1 MAKRLRG
8 YQLEKALQVPKKVL
22 KKTAGSALATALLSL
37 WCHGKVSG
45 TTMRWL
51 AESAILDGAQ
61 HEELFKIAKCGSHGL
76 HPGNIHR
83 DLMAS
88 FCKGLD
94 MPTPFELEEVP
105 CKNTKTLKKDED
117 TAAMLLPHQMFAKLL
132 TYDAFEVIFP
142 LEKVEQFWNQALEK
156 GDDRFHGHPALEGRM
171 WKKTTLPLFLHGDGV
186 EYQTRDSL
194 MIYSWGSLLQ
204 QMGSLSS
211 HFYVASFP
219 KSCTEPGTWDTMQEW
234 ICWSFAA
241 LQNGYHPSQDPW
253 GKPLRKGS
261 PFFLEKGKPLAKGL
275 KGVLWSIQGD
285 HEFFSNSLKLPH
297 WASKSPCWECSCS
310 KSLEKGKKMWYKT
323 LEKGKQGW
331 KIASHEECLKK
342 PRSTHALFSGVIPG
356 LSTKMVRGDCLHILF
371 CKGVL
376 GHLLGSII
384 HYFLYYDG
392 VGVSQTVPPEKR
404 LGAIFEAVQK
414 EYVLK
419 KISQRVTN
427 LRLSMVCSPKEPH
440 KTFPTLDL
448 KGSETKWFLQAFAPV
463 LAELVSLEKEHEAAM
478 LEAVKNMAALIH
490 LFDEADVFLTN
501 DEWLQAMKLGDEFSN
516 LYSYLSSWAL
526 EKGRNLFN
534 IVMKHHTFQHLVQ
547 NSKFLNPKT
556 HWTFSS
562 EDFVGKM
569 SILTASVS
577 PGVSSTR
584 LSLKVAPKYRILLHF
599 LLTREGMQEA
609 GKHIDP

>member
-1 MAKRLRG
+1 M
-8 YQLEKALQVPKKVL
+8 E
-22 KKTAGSALATALLSL
+22 
-37 WCHGKVSG
+37 
-45 TTMRWL
+45 
-51 AESAILDGAQ
+51 
-61 HEELFKIAKCGSHGL
+61 
-76 HPGNIHR
+76 
-83 DLMAS
+83 
-88 FCKGLD
+88 
-94 MPTPFELEEVP
+94 
-105 CKNTKTLKKDED
+105 
-117 TAAMLLPHQMFAKLL
+117 
-132 TYDAFEVIFP
+132 
-142 LEKVEQFWNQALEK
+142 
-156 GDDRFHGHPALEGRM
+156 
-171 WKKTTLPLFLHGDGV
+171 KTTLPLFLHGDGV

-204 QMGSLSS
+204 QMSSLSS
-211 HFYVASFP
+211 HFYIASFP
-219 KSCTEPGTWDTMQEW
+219 KSCTVPETWDTMQEW

-241 LQNGYHPSQDPW
+241 LQNGYHPSHDPW
-253 GKPLRKGS
+253 GKPLKKDS

-285 HEFFSNSLKLPH
+285 HAFFSNSLKLPH

-310 KSLEKGKKMWYKT
+310 KTLEKGKNMWYKT

-331 KIASHEECLKK
+331 KVSSHEECLKK
-342 PRSTHALFSGVIPG
+342 PKSTHALFSGVIPG

-392 VGVSQTVPPEKR
+392 VGVAQKVPPEKR
-404 LGAIFEAVQK
+404 LGTIFEAVQK

-427 LRLSMVCSPKEPH
+427 LRLSMVCNPKEPH
-440 KTFPTLDL
+440 KTFAQLDL

-478 LEAVKNMAALIH
+478 LDAVNDMAALIH

-501 DEWLQAMKLGDEFSN
+501 DEWLQAMELGDSFSTQ
-516 LYSYLSSWAL
+516 YSHLSGWAL
-526 EKGRNLFN
+526 EKGRTLFN
-534 IVMKHHTFQHLVQ
+534 IVMKHHTFQHLLE
-547 NSKFLNPKT
+547 NAKFLNPKT

-609 GKHIDP
+609 GMNIDP